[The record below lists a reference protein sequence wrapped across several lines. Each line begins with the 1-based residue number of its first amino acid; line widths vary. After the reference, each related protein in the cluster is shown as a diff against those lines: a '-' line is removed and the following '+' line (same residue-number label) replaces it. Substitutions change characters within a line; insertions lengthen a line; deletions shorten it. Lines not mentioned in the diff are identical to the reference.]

1 MIKWYPELYLDSR
14 TEKQVRRI
22 KKRMEKQK
30 ITISVY
36 CIALASNSDNLF
48 DIYHT
53 NEFLFQYYRQKEI
66 KVIGLASSKESAFLM
81 VADIVNDV
89 YQQTGKLDVRTFF
102 QWEESV
108 LDKR

>member
-1 MIKWYPELYLDSR
+1 
-14 TEKQVRRI
+14 
-22 KKRMEKQK
+22 MEKHK
-30 ITISVY
+30 VTISVY
-36 CIALASNSDNLF
+36 CIAMASNPNNLF
-48 DIYHT
+48 DIYNT

-66 KVIGLASSKESAFLM
+66 KVVGLASSKESAFEM

-108 LDKR
+108 QNIR